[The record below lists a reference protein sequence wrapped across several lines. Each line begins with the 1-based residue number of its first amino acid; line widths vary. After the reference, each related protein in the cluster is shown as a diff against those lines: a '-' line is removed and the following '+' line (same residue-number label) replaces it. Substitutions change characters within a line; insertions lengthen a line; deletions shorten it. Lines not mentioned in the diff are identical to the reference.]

1 MEVKLT
7 ETNGTNVVDASDTR
21 TNPTYIFYYT
31 LSLIWHPTLTTGL
44 TGSQFTSHFYWNT
57 YDNLSSF
64 FLI

>member
-31 LSLIWHPTLTTGL
+31 LSLIWHPTLTTGRR
-44 TGSQFTSHFYWNT
+44 N
-57 YDNLSSF
+57 SS
-64 FLI
+64 LIIEHLFAS